1 MTERFEVDAVADP
14 ADRGTAAAI
23 EAIVLVADE
32 PVPPGVL
39 AEVLEVS
46 AAEVERVCG
55 DLAREYRE
63 QGRGFEL
70 ARVAGG
76 YRFQTAPEHAPCV
89 ERFVIEGQT
98 SRLSSAA
105 LETLAIVAYKQPISR
120 AQLTSIRGVNV
131 DGVVRS
137 LQQRGYVTEVS
148 RDPGPGQA
156 VMFGTTPLFLER
168 MGLDSV
174 ADLPP
179 LGGFVPGA
187 DVVEALE
194 QSLRLPTDDVVDSG
208 DSSVAVPDD
217 AVCSGDSVVAAP
229 DA

>member
-1 MTERFEVDAVADP
+1 MTATTA
-14 ADRGTAAAI
+14 GTAAAI

-32 PVPPGVL
+32 PVPPAVL
-39 AEVLEVS
+39 AELLDVPT
-46 AAEVERVCG
+46 AEVERVCA
-55 DLAREYRE
+55 DLARQYRE
-63 QGRGFEL
+63 EGRGFDL

-76 YRFQTAPEHAPCV
+76 YRYQTAPEQAASV
-89 ERFVIEGQT
+89 ERYVLEGQS

-105 LETLAIVAYKQPISR
+105 LETLAIVAYKQPVSR

-137 LQQRGYVTEVS
+137 LQQRGYVTEVG
-148 RDPGPGQA
+148 RDSGPGQA

-179 LGGFVPGA
+179 LGAFVPGG

-194 QSLRLPTDDVVDSG
+194 QSLRLPDHDARDGADGAGTPDVEP
-208 DSSVAVPDD
+208 VAVPD
-217 AVCSGDSVVAAP
+217 G
-229 DA
+229 